1 MTLSRKLSK
10 YLLPLALVVA
20 TQTVYAPVAHAK
32 KVQKSEEQVALEKKY
47 KKRKTYIIGESIG
60 KKVTKAFE
68 LYSADKVVEA
78 IEVLEKIKT
87 KKQFDR
93 AYVDRFLGN
102 LYAAQDGQAKTAIN
116 YLSSAV
122 KPDLLNATEQAQAI
136 RLLADLQMQERMYAA
151 CLLTYQQ
158 WMDFTGRQDKAVYLR
173 MSQAKY
179 ELKQYADMIPLLDK
193 AIAIAKSP
201 DKNAYVLKLSSYYEC
216 KDYKNSIKV
225 LETLV
230 KLFPEDSRWWPQL
243 GMFYMMVEDYSRALA
258 TMDLAYKQGLLTK
271 PNQVKALSQLYY
283 NNNVP
288 YKAAK
293 ILEKHI
299 DDGLIERDL
308 RMVTQLANSYRAA
321 KEYDTAAKYYAEAG
335 AFENDPEMY
344 RKQGNML
351 LQKERYKDAI
361 TALEKS
367 LELGTKKKGSV
378 HMMMAESYLY
388 QNKLRSAYKYIKL
401 AEQDPKTKKNAKS
414 WAGYIKSKA
423 QQKGIKI

>member
-1 MTLSRKLSK
+1 MTISRKLSK
-10 YLLPLALVVA
+10 YLLPLALIISA
-20 TQTVYAPVAHAK
+20 QAIYTPVAHAAK
-32 KVQKSEEQVALEKKY
+32 AKKSEEQVALEKKH

-68 LYSADKVVEA
+68 LYSEDKVLEA
-78 IEVLEKIKT
+78 IEVLKKIKT
-87 KKQFDR
+87 KKHFDR

-102 LYAAQDGQAKTAIN
+102 LYASLDGETATAIK
-116 YLSSAV
+116 YLKSAIE
-122 KPDLLNATEQAQAI
+122 PDMLNATEQSQAI
-136 RLLADLQMQERMYAA
+136 RLLADLQMQERMYNE
-151 CLLTYQQ
+151 CLVTYQQ
-158 WMDFTGRQDKAVYLR
+158 WMDFTGREDKAVYIR

-179 ELKQYADMIPLLDK
+179 ELKKYADMIPLLDK
-193 AIAIAKSP
+193 AIAVAKKP
-201 DKNAYVLKLSSYYEC
+201 EKNAYILKLSSYYER
-216 KDYKNSIKV
+216 KDFKNSITV
-225 LETLV
+225 LESLV
-230 KLFPEDSRWWPQL
+230 KLFPEDTRWWPQL
-243 GMFYMMVEDYSRALA
+243 GMFYMMVEDYSNALA

-271 PNQVKALSQLYY
+271 SNHIKVLSQLYY

-293 ILEKHI
+293 LLEKHMA
-299 DDGLIERDL
+299 DGLIERDE

-321 KEYDTAAKYYAEAG
+321 KEYLSAAKYYAEAG

-351 LQKERYKDAI
+351 LQKEKYNDAI
-361 TALEKS
+361 AALKKS
-367 LELGTKKKGSV
+367 LELGTKKEGSV
-378 HMMMAESYLY
+378 NMMIAESYLY

-401 AEQDPKTKKNAKS
+401 AQNDPKTKKNAKS